1 MTTLMLVDADEGDSK
16 SQAITVRLRQ
26 EFARKGLSVSEVARR
41 MGTSQPRIWRRM
53 AGETPWD
60 VNELDELCAKVDI
73 SFVYVTT
80 GIKPVSDTYG
90 DAYLIRK

>member
-1 MTTLMLVDADEGDSK
+1 
-16 SQAITVRLRQ
+16 
-26 EFARKGLSVSEVARR
+26 
-41 MGTSQPRIWRRM
+41 M

-80 GIKPVSDTYG
+80 GIKPVSDTHG
-90 DAYLIRK
+90 DAYLTRK